1 MKELTDKKL
10 VNAVTNKPV
19 SIPML
24 FLFLYGVL
32 LCIQYVHKD
41 VCCRLLTRW
50 LPGMSHCWRRKWSRW
65 MSQTRR
71 RRWRKYPDTPRSPCI
86 VATVFSS
93 GLGIFSVSYH
103 LSRFDTS
110 WNRSLC
116 GFLAEVVDLLVMP
129 STWHTYF
136 LLCGDSL
143 SMCEEAFPL
152 PSWSHSEG
160 EVFQFTFLPVCGS
173 YGTSSFNI
181 TPLSF
186 TH

>member
-19 SIPML
+19 SIPVL

-32 LCIQYVHKD
+32 LCIQCVHED

-50 LPGMSHCWRRKWSRW
+50 LPGMLHCWRRKWSRW

-71 RRWRKYPDTPRSPCI
+71 RRWRKYPDTPRSTCI

-103 LSRFDTS
+103 LSRFNTS

-116 GFLAEVVDLLVMP
+116 GFLAEVVDFTSNAQHMTELLHSV
-129 STWHTYF
+129 STYF

-143 SMCEEAFPL
+143 LMCEEAFPL
-152 PSWSHSEG
+152 PS
-160 EVFQFTFLPVCGS
+160 
-173 YGTSSFNI
+173 
-181 TPLSF
+181 
-186 TH
+186 